1 MTMQTSAPLISIE
14 DARLHYKVGGAL
26 SALRGNP
33 PVVKAVDGV
42 TFTIR
47 RGESVGLLG
56 ESGCGKTSMGR
67 LLLKLEEATGG
78 AIRFD
83 GEKIAD
89 LRGQALKR
97 YRSRAQ
103 FIFQNPFDAINPR
116 FTIRQTLSEPLENAG
131 VPSAEREA
139 RIVSAL
145 ELVRLPEPRQYLD
158 RYPHQLSGGQLQRV
172 VMARA
177 LILEPDFVVADEP
190 VSMLDVSVRA
200 GVLNVF
206 RDVRDRLGLTA
217 IYISHDL
224 ALVRYVCERT
234 IVMYLGKVMEDGP
247 TEDIVHEPLH
257 PYTKAL
263 VAAVPVPD
271 PNQSH
276 DALPIGRGA
285 PDPRNPPSGCVF
297 RDRCPHAFD
306 RCSREVPEL
315 RQTGTRQ
322 VACHLFEGAD

>member
-139 RIVSAL
+139 RIVSVL

-306 RCSREVPEL
+306 RCGREVPEL

>member
-97 YRSRAQ
+97 YRARAQ

-116 FTIRQTLSEPLENAG
+116 FTIRQTLSEPLENTG
-131 VPSAEREA
+131 VPSAERET
-139 RIVSAL
+139 RIVSVL

-306 RCSREVPEL
+306 RCSQEVPEL

>member
-131 VPSAEREA
+131 VPSAEREV
-139 RIVSAL
+139 RIVSVL

-263 VAAVPVPD
+263 VAAVPLPD

-306 RCSREVPEL
+306 RCGREVPEL